1 MVDAKNNIFAFP
13 IIIDDDLYD
22 NTKTGT
28 VVKIDPSSGLTTL
41 ADVNGFTYEIFD
53 ARFCYGNDKLYFLA
67 DGRITVY
74 SYPECQLMDS
84 TLFY

>member
-22 NTKTGT
+22 NRKTGT

-41 ADVNGFTYEIFD
+41 ADVNGFTYEFLMPVFAMGMINYIFWQM
-53 ARFCYGNDKLYFLA
+53 AG
-67 DGRITVY
+67 
-74 SYPECQLMDS
+74 
-84 TLFY
+84 

>member
-41 ADVNGFTYEIFD
+41 ADVNGFKYEFLMPVFAMGMINYIFWQM
-53 ARFCYGNDKLYFLA
+53 AG
-67 DGRITVY
+67 
-74 SYPECQLMDS
+74 
-84 TLFY
+84 